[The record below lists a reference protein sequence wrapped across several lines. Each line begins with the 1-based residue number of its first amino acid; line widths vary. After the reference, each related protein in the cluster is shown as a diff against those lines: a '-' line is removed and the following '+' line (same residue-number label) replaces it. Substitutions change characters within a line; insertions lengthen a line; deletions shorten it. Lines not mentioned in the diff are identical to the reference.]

1 MGGYSG
7 SGQADHSGYAIPGL
21 GSQSVDDFAR
31 QQPAAGEPFAV
42 ETHLA
47 SLDVDLPLR
56 GREYLFTTPRGDIE
70 ITARAV
76 SEPLVGR
83 LLRLLALAVG
93 TVVLI
98 VVLRVLARLLP
109 VLHRNRSVVAIVLLV
124 GLLSLL
130 LGIFPIL
137 GLVALI
143 YGLVQL
149 IRLEIARRRA
159 LALA

>member
-1 MGGYSG
+1 
-7 SGQADHSGYAIPGL
+7 
-21 GSQSVDDFAR
+21 
-31 QQPAAGEPFAV
+31 
-42 ETHLA
+42 
-47 SLDVDLPLR
+47 
-56 GREYLFTTPRGDIE
+56 
-70 ITARAV
+70 
-76 SEPLVGR
+76 
-83 LLRLLALAVG
+83 
-93 TVVLI
+93 
-98 VVLRVLARLLP
+98 LP